1 MARRKKKHE
10 EEHENLERWLVSYAD
25 FITLLFAF
33 FVTMYAISR
42 VDEQK
47 LGSAVESLQRALGSL
62 IPFQITQRDAGAF
75 TPTSA
80 PIGKGII
87 NDLDNGLSLRLAEQ
101 ERKAFEKLVTEI
113 QKEIEKNLTGIEQRK
128 RPPFNQIK
136 YILEKRGL
144 VIRVPDSLFFNS
156 GEASIRPEFIPVLNA
171 LGKSLESIPNLIR
184 IEGHTD
190 SVPIQ
195 TAKFPSNWELS
206 TARATT
212 VVRYLLS
219 NFNFQ
224 PGKLSA
230 TGFAEFRPI
239 APNSTPEGRALNRR
253 VDVVILSSTE
263 ENFEPKQ
270 GDSVDKNT
278 SQESEKST
286 TPHDLPP
293 PKQFPR
299 PSQVKM

>member
-1 MARRKKKHE
+1 MARRKKKHD

-62 IPFQITQRDAGAF
+62 IPVQISQRDAGAF
-75 TPTSA
+75 TPTST

-87 NDLDNGLSLRLAEQ
+87 NDLDIRLAER
-101 ERKAFEKLVTEI
+101 ERKAFEKLVAEI
-113 QKEIEKNLTGIEQRK
+113 QKQIEDNLMGIEQRK

-156 GEASIRPEFIPVLNA
+156 GEASIRPEFIPILNA
-171 LGKSLESIPNLIR
+171 LGKSLETIPNLIR

-195 TAKFPSNWELS
+195 TVKFPSNWELS

-212 VVRYLLS
+212 VVRYFLS
-219 NFNFQ
+219 NFNFK
-224 PGKLSA
+224 PEKLSA

-253 VDVVILSSTE
+253 VDVVILSSLE

-270 GDSVDKNT
+270 GESTDKNINPEGGKF
-278 SQESEKST
+278 SP
-286 TPHDLPP
+286 PHNLPP
-293 PKQFPR
+293 PTQFPR
-299 PSQVKM
+299 PSQTGV

>member
-1 MARRKKKHE
+1 MARRKKKPD

-62 IPFQITQRDAGAF
+62 IPIQITQRDAGAF
-75 TPTSA
+75 TPSST
-80 PIGKGII
+80 PLGKGII
-87 NDLDNGLSLRLAEQ
+87 NDLDLRFAEK
-101 ERKAFEKLVTEI
+101 ERKDFEKLVLEI
-113 QKEIEKNLTGIEQRK
+113 QREIEKNLTGIEQRK

-156 GEASIRPEFIPVLNA
+156 GEASIRPEFIPILNA
-171 LGKSLESIPNLIR
+171 LGKSLETISNHIR

-195 TAKFPSNWELS
+195 TAKFPSNWELA

-219 NFNFQ
+219 NFNFK
-224 PGKLSA
+224 PEKLSA

-253 VDVVILSSTE
+253 VDVVILSRTE
-263 ENFEPKQ
+263 ENFEP
-270 GDSVDKNT
+270 N
-278 SQESEKST
+278 QENYSNKTVTQEREKFS

-299 PSQVKM
+299 ASQVGM

>member
-1 MARRKKKHE
+1 MARRKKKHD
-10 EEHENLERWLVSYAD
+10 EEHENLERWVVSYAD

-62 IPFQITQRDAGAF
+62 IPVQITQRDAGAF
-75 TPTSA
+75 TPTST

-87 NDLDNGLSLRLAEQ
+87 NDLDIRLAER
-101 ERKAFEKLVTEI
+101 ERKAFEKLVAEI
-113 QKEIEKNLTGIEQRK
+113 QKQIEENLMGIEQRK

-156 GEASIRPEFIPVLNA
+156 GEASIRPEFIPILNA
-171 LGKSLESIPNLIR
+171 LGKSLETIPNLIL

-212 VVRYLLS
+212 VVRYFIS
-219 NFNFQ
+219 NFNFK
-224 PGKLSA
+224 PEKLSA

-239 APNSTPEGRALNRR
+239 ATNATPEGRALNRR
-253 VDVVILSSTE
+253 VDVVILSSAE
-263 ENFEPKQ
+263 ENFEPKHE
-270 GDSVDKNT
+270 
-278 SQESEKST
+278 ESADRNIREEGGKFSP
-286 TPHDLPP
+286 PHHLPP

-299 PSQVKM
+299 ASQTGV

>member
-62 IPFQITQRDAGAF
+62 IPIQITQRDAGAF

-80 PIGKGII
+80 PIGKGFI
-87 NDLDNGLSLRLAEQ
+87 NDLDLRLADK

-113 QKEIEKNLTGIEQRK
+113 QREIEENLTGIEQRK

-136 YILEKRGL
+136 YILERRGL

-171 LGKSLESIPNLIR
+171 LGKSLERIPNLIR

-206 TARATT
+206 TARATS
-212 VVRYLLS
+212 VVRYFLA
-219 NFNFQ
+219 NFNFH
-224 PGKLSA
+224 PKKLSA

-253 VDVVILSSTE
+253 VDVVILSSAE
-263 ENFEPKQ
+263 ENFEPSQ
-270 GDSVDKNT
+270 GEPAAKSIG
-278 SQESEKST
+278 QESGKIKL
-286 TPHDLPP
+286 PHNLPP

-299 PSQVKM
+299 ASQAGVT

>member
-1 MARRKKKHE
+1 MARRKKKHD

-62 IPFQITQRDAGAF
+62 IPVQITQRDAGAF

-87 NDLDNGLSLRLAEQ
+87 NDLDLRLAEK
-101 ERKAFEKLVTEI
+101 ERKAFEKLVSEI
-113 QKEIEKNLTGIEQRK
+113 QREIEKNLTGIEQRK

-156 GEASIRPEFIPVLNA
+156 GEASIRPEFIPILNA
-171 LGKSLESIPNLIR
+171 LGKSLETLPNLIR

-219 NFNFQ
+219 TFNFK
-224 PGKLSA
+224 PEKLSA

-239 APNSTPEGRALNRR
+239 ASNSTPEGRSLNRR

-270 GDSVDKNT
+270 GESTDKNI
-278 SQESEKST
+278 SQEIEKYSP
-286 TPHDLPP
+286 PHHLPP

-299 PSQVKM
+299 PSQAGL

>member
-1 MARRKKKHE
+1 MARRKKKHD

-62 IPFQITQRDAGAF
+62 IPLQITQRDAGAF
-75 TPTSA
+75 TPSST
-80 PIGKGII
+80 PLGKGII
-87 NDLDNGLSLRLAEQ
+87 NDLDLRLVEK
-101 ERKAFEKLVTEI
+101 ERKDFEKLILEI
-113 QKEIEKNLTGIEQRK
+113 QREIEKNLTGIEQRK

-156 GEASIRPEFIPVLNA
+156 GEASIRPEFIPILNA
-171 LGKSLESIPNLIR
+171 LGKSLETIPNHIR

-195 TAKFPSNWELS
+195 TAIFPSNWELA

-219 NFNFQ
+219 NFNFK
-224 PGKLSA
+224 PEKLSA

-253 VDVVILSSTE
+253 VDVVILSRTE
-263 ENFEPKQ
+263 ENFEPNQENYSNKT
-270 GDSVDKNT
+270 VT
-278 SQESEKST
+278 QESEKFSL
-286 TPHDLPP
+286 PHHLPP

-299 PSQVKM
+299 ASQVGM

>member
-1 MARRKKKHE
+1 MARRKKKPD

-62 IPFQITQRDAGAF
+62 IPIQITQRDAGAF
-75 TPTSA
+75 TPSST
-80 PIGKGII
+80 PLGKGII
-87 NDLDNGLSLRLAEQ
+87 NDLDLRFAEK
-101 ERKAFEKLVTEI
+101 ERKDFEKLVLEI
-113 QKEIEKNLTGIEQRK
+113 QREIEKNLTGIEQRK

-156 GEASIRPEFIPVLNA
+156 GEASIRPEFIPILNA
-171 LGKSLESIPNLIR
+171 LGKSLETISNHIR

-195 TAKFPSNWELS
+195 TAKFPSNWELA

-219 NFNFQ
+219 NFNFK
-224 PGKLSA
+224 PEKLSA

-253 VDVVILSSTE
+253 VDVVILSRTE
-263 ENFEPKQ
+263 ENFEPNQENYANKT
-270 GDSVDKNT
+270 VT
-278 SQESEKST
+278 QESEKFS
-286 TPHDLPP
+286 TPHHLPP

-299 PSQVKM
+299 ASQVGM

>member
-62 IPFQITQRDAGAF
+62 IPIQITQRDAGAF
-75 TPTSA
+75 TPTST
-80 PIGKGII
+80 PLGKGII
-87 NDLDNGLSLRLAEQ
+87 NDFDSRLAEK
-101 ERKAFEKLVTEI
+101 ERKAFEKLVSEI
-113 QKEIEKNLTGIEQRK
+113 QREIEKNLTGIEQRK

-156 GEASIRPEFIPVLNA
+156 GEASIRPEFIPILNA
-171 LGKSLESIPNLIR
+171 LGKSLETIPNLIR

-219 NFNFQ
+219 NFNFK
-224 PGKLSA
+224 PEKLSA

-239 APNSTPEGRALNRR
+239 APNSTPEGRASNRR
-253 VDVVILSSTE
+253 VDVVILSSSE

-270 GDSVDKNT
+270 GDSVNKNARP
-278 SQESEKST
+278 ESEKFT